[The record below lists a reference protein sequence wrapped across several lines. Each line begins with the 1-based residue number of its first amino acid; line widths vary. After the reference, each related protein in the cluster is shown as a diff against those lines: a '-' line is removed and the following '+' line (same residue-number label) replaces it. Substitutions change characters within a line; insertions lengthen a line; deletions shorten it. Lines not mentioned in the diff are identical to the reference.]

1 MLFDKKAMIMAAG
14 GLALTAV
21 AVVAVGLMVR
31 KQTNK
36 LRANMRSVSQGI
48 YKFGTALQLLS
59 GADAEDDCE
68 RSVCC

>member
-1 MLFDKKAMIMAAG
+1 MFDKRLLMLAIG

-21 AVVAVGLMVR
+21 AVVGAGLMVR

-36 LRANMRSVSQGI
+36 LRANMRSVSHGI

-59 GADAEDDCE
+59 GVDTEDDGE
-68 RSVCC
+68 RCVSC